1 MSHCPLHIGD
11 MLKPEPS
18 LSDLA
23 ELSGIEPRTI
33 RSWVAQGL
41 LPAPI
46 TRGPTARYPA
56 GTTETLLAI
65 RTMRDT
71 LGMTLADIRR
81 ELLIASPEQVA
92 DYAERASA
100 SPPPKS
106 KQPSSALAYLQAL
119 RGKPAE
125 ATKPEPLPAAKRG
138 FEALAENLGRDR
150 AEPPRKARAEDWLRI
165 PITPD
170 AEFHVRGPLDAE
182 QTARLE
188 RCADLI
194 RNILLGRNS

>member
-1 MSHCPLHIGD
+1 MHIRS
-11 MLKPEPS
+11 MVNTEPS

-23 ELSGIEPRTI
+23 EISGIESRTI

-41 LPAPI
+41 LPAPL

-56 GTTETLLAI
+56 GTAETLLAI

-81 ELLIASPEQVA
+81 ELLVASPEQIA
-92 DYAERASA
+92 GYAERAA
-100 SPPPKS
+100 SSPVAKS
-106 KQPSSALAYLQAL
+106 QKPSSALAYLETL
-119 RGKPAE
+119 RGRPVV
-125 ATKPEPLPAAKRG
+125 KPEAVAAVKRG

-150 AEPPRKARAEDWLRI
+150 GEPPRKARAEDWLRI

-194 RNILLGRNS
+194 RNILLGRDS